1 MNGYDLP
8 IDILTSSPLNI
19 IILLAAIAA
28 AMTMGVSF
36 AIFLDWLSCHKSRE
50 ESDEKEKCPICE
62 RRTVVDMICYNCN
75 HEFFYEE
82 HESGGQILSARSIKI
97 SYFNC

>member
-1 MNGYDLP
+1 MTNLYDVS
-8 IDILTSSPLNI
+8 IDT
-19 IILLAAIAA
+19 LLAPSINFI
-28 AMTMGVSF
+28 TLSFGICLGVASGVLL
-36 AIFLDWLSCHKSRE
+36 ALLIDWLLNGKSRE

-82 HESGGQILSARSIKI
+82 HESDGQILSARSIKI
-97 SYFNC
+97 SYF